1 MRALAQ
7 RVAAASVEVEGAE
20 IARIGPGLLI
30 LLGVAA
36 EDEEADAE
44 YVASKLAHLRIF
56 ADDANRFNLSALEAG
71 AEVLVVSQFTLYADT
86 RRGRRPDFSRAAP
99 PDQARRL
106 YEYTAGLLRDAGL
119 RVATGRFQEYMQVR
133 LQNDGPVTIML
144 DSADRQRARR

>member
-56 ADDANRFNLSALEAG
+56 ADAANRFNLSALEAG
-71 AEVLVVSQFTLYADT
+71 AEVLVVSQLRCTPTRGGGGGPISAAPRRRN
-86 RRGRRPDFSRAAP
+86 RRGGCTSIP
-99 PDQARRL
+99 PGCCATPGCGWLPGGFRNICRCGCK
-106 YEYTAGLLRDAGL
+106 T
-119 RVATGRFQEYMQVR
+119 TGR
-133 LQNDGPVTIML
+133 
-144 DSADRQRARR
+144 

>member
-7 RVAAASVEVEGAE
+7 RVAEASVAVDGAE
-20 IARIGPGLLI
+20 IARIGPGLLA

-36 EDEEADAE
+36 EDDEADAE

-56 ADDANRFNLSALEAG
+56 ADAANRFNLSALEAG
-71 AEVLVVSQFTLYADT
+71 AEILVVSQFTLYADT

-106 YEYTAGLLRDAGL
+106 YEYAAGLLRDAGL
-119 RVATGRFQEYMQVR
+119 RVSTGRFQEYMQVR